1 TIHDPR
7 FWRRPTQGRIC
18 RTALE
23 RPRVSQPS
31 VGREQ
36 QRQLQ
41 DNGSKRGS
49 SLSPRPNQRREARS
63 DPPPP
68 SHACTSP
75 PLPYMLRLN
84 TSETSVSPPCRNLK
98 GLAREV
104 SSRFAFGEKMSRS

>member
-1 TIHDPR
+1 TIHGPS

-18 RTALE
+18 GTGVE

-31 VGREQ
+31 VGGEQ

-49 SLSPRPNQRREARS
+49 SLSPRPSQRGAARS
-63 DPPPP
+63 APPPP

-98 GLAREV
+98 GLAREG
-104 SSRFAFGEKMSRS
+104 SWRFTFR